1 MAVSNSCV
9 NAAFC
14 QRKVRIPK
22 VSGGSSRG
30 QRLRQ
35 QSSLQGVGRQKH
47 MRGWFKTPVWLN
59 LRAMFEDL
67 SEKLEATFAR
77 LRGRGTL
84 SESDIK
90 EGLREVRRV
99 LLEADVNFQLT
110 REFLER
116 VEKKA
121 VGVTALSAVS
131 PAQQLI
137 KIVHEELANMLGER
151 REGLKLS
158 SVPPTVIMMV
168 GLQGSGKTTTA
179 GKLAL
184 KLKGEG
190 RQTRLIAADVYR
202 PAAIDQL
209 ETLGKQLDIPVY
221 ADRTTQDVVKI
232 AKAGIEQSKRDRDRV
247 VIVDTAGRLQ
257 IDEEMMDE
265 LRRLKE
271 AVRPTEILF
280 VADGM
285 TGQEAVKIAQGFDNV
300 LGVTGV
306 ILTKMDGDARGG
318 AALSIYGV
326 LKKPIKYIGVG
337 EKLDALEEFHPD
349 RMAGRILQMGDV
361 VSLVEKAQAA
371 FDETEAKRLQK
382 KLKKEGMDLTDFLKS
397 MKQIEKMGPLEGVLK
412 MLPGVNAKMLSQAK
426 VDPKRLKH
434 IEAMILSMTHEERKN
449 PSLINGTRRSRIA
462 KGSGRTISD
471 VNRLLDQFREMQ
483 KMMKKMSQG
492 GGGRLG
498 MPGMPG
504 MFGQR

>member
-1 MAVSNSCV
+1 
-9 NAAFC
+9 
-14 QRKVRIPK
+14 
-22 VSGGSSRG
+22 
-30 QRLRQ
+30 
-35 QSSLQGVGRQKH
+35 
-47 MRGWFKTPVWLN
+47 
-59 LRAMFEDL
+59 MFEDL

-84 SESDIK
+84 SEADIK

-151 REGLKLS
+151 RESLKLS
-158 SVPPTVIMMV
+158 SVPPTIVMMV

-179 GKLAL
+179 AKLAR
-184 KLKGEG
+184 KLLAEG
-190 RQTRLIAADVYR
+190 RPTRLIAADVYR

-209 ETLGKQLDIPVY
+209 ETLGRQLEIPVY

-232 AKAGIEQSKRDRDRV
+232 TKAGIDEAKRARDRV

-265 LRRLKE
+265 LRHLKD
-271 AVRPTEILF
+271 AIHPTEILL

-285 TGQEAVKIAQGFDNV
+285 TGQEAVKIAQGFDSA

-306 ILTKMDGDARGG
+306 VLTKMDGDARGG

-326 LKKPIKYIGVG
+326 TKKPIKFIGVG
-337 EKLDALEEFHPD
+337 EKSDALEEFHPE

-371 FDETEAKRLQK
+371 FDEEAAKKLQK
-382 KLKKEGMDLTDFLKS
+382 KMKKEGMDLTDFLNA
-397 MKQIEKMGPLEGVLK
+397 MHQIERMGPLEGVLK
-412 MLPGVNAKMLSQAK
+412 MLPGVNTKMLKQAKM
-426 VDPKRLKH
+426 DPKRMRH
-434 IEAMILSMTHEERKN
+434 VEAIVLSMTPAERKE
-449 PSLINGTRRSRIA
+449 PALLNGSRRARVA
-462 KGSGRTISD
+462 RGSGRSISE
-471 VNRLLDQFREMQ
+471 VNRLLEQFREMQ

-492 GGGRLG
+492 GGRMG
-498 MPGMPG
+498 MPTMPG
-504 MFGQR
+504 MFGMR

>member
-1 MAVSNSCV
+1 M
-9 NAAFC
+9 
-14 QRKVRIPK
+14 
-22 VSGGSSRG
+22 
-30 QRLRQ
+30 
-35 QSSLQGVGRQKH
+35 
-47 MRGWFKTPVWLN
+47 
-59 LRAMFEDL
+59 
-67 SEKLEATFAR
+67 
-77 LRGRGTL
+77 
-84 SESDIK
+84 
-90 EGLREVRRV
+90 
-99 LLEADVNFQLT
+99 
-110 REFLER
+110 
-116 VEKKA
+116 
-121 VGVTALSAVS
+121 S

-158 SVPPTVIMMV
+158 SVPPTVVMMV

-232 AKAGIEQSKRDRDRV
+232 ARAGIEQSKRDRDRV

-271 AVRPTEILF
+271 AVRPTEILL

-285 TGQEAVKIAQGFDNV
+285 TGQDAVKIAQGFDSA
-300 LGVTGV
+300 LDVTGV

-326 LKKPIKYIGVG
+326 TKKPIKYIGVG
-337 EKLDALEEFHPD
+337 EKLDALEEFHPE

-382 KLKKEGMDLTDFLKS
+382 KLKKEGMDLTDFLNS

-412 MLPGVNAKMLSQAK
+412 MIPGVNAKALSQAK
-426 VDPKRLKH
+426 IDPKRMKH
-434 IEAMILSMTHEERKN
+434 IEAMILSMTPEERKN